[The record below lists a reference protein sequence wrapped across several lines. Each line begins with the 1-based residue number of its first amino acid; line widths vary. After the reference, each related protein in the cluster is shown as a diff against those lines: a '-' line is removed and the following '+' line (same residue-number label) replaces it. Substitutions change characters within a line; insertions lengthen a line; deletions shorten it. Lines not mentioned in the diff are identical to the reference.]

1 MKPISPKQLLHV
13 FARMPEPLQQEVL
26 EKTFERFYTLKSR
39 NSEGLNRS
47 MLYHQ
52 ALLFVLK
59 NYNDTMTMGSA
70 KKNSKELD
78 SLNEKTKLQLKM
90 FDKSKKRSPQKCSK
104 LLDQYAPLIYQ
115 LKEEKGQSYSQ
126 ICHYLAKSKKLKV
139 DRTYICKIYPKIKQK
154 VEDLK
159 AISSQENS
167 IF

>member
-13 FARMPEPLQQEVL
+13 FARMPEPLQQEAL

-90 FDKSKKRSPQKCSK
+90 FDTSKKRIPKKRAK

>member
-13 FARMPEPLQQEVL
+13 FARMPEPLQQEAL
-26 EKTFERFYTLKSR
+26 EKTFEHFYTLKSR
-39 NSEGLNRS
+39 NTEGLNRS
-47 MLYHQ
+47 ILYHQ
-52 ALLFVLK
+52 ALLFVLQ
-59 NYNDTMTMGSA
+59 NYHDTLTTGSA

-78 SLNEKTKLQLKM
+78 SLNEKTKLQLKI
-90 FDKSKKRSPQKCSK
+90 FDRSKKRSPQKRSK

-115 LKEEKGQSYSQ
+115 LKEEKGQSYSK

-139 DRTYICKIYPKIKQK
+139 DRTYICKVYPKIKQK

-159 AISSQENS
+159 AISSQKNS

>member
-1 MKPISPKQLLHV
+1 MKPISSKQLLYV
-13 FARMPEPLQQEVL
+13 FARMPESLQHEAI
-26 EKTFERFYTLKSR
+26 EKTFERFYTLKAR
-39 NSEGLNRS
+39 NTEGLNRS

-52 ALLFVLK
+52 ALLFALQ
-59 NYNDTMTMGSA
+59 NYHDTLTTGSA
-70 KKNSKELD
+70 KKNSRELY
-78 SLNEKTKLQLKM
+78 SLNEKTKLQLRM
-90 FDKSKKRSPQKCSK
+90 FDISKKRIPKKRSK

-126 ICHYLAKSKKLKV
+126 ICHHLAKSKKLKV
-139 DRTYICKIYPKIKQK
+139 DTTYLCKLYPKIKQK

>member
-13 FARMPEPLQQEVL
+13 FARMPEPLQQEVI
-26 EKTFERFYTLKSR
+26 EKTFERFYILKAR
-39 NSEGLNRS
+39 NTERLNRS

-52 ALLFVLK
+52 ALLFILK
-59 NYNDTMTMGSA
+59 TYHDTLTTGSA
-70 KKNSKELD
+70 KKHSKELD

-90 FDKSKKRSPQKCSK
+90 FDKSKKRSPQKRSK
-104 LLDQYAPLIYQ
+104 LLEQYAPLIYQ

-126 ICHYLAKSKKLKV
+126 ICHHLAKSKKLKV

-154 VEDLK
+154 VEDIK